1 MRWLMPAVFA
11 LPDVPPEVTVQVDTA
26 EVLPQIA
33 AFLAKH
39 PGLREVLYAG
49 IQRLHQT
56 FPESSEFLLA
66 LEEDPE
72 IAGWESLVVLV
83 KASLP
88 VDTVHARLTTAFDPW
103 WLEHIAQFG
112 NVLLFDVE
120 YV

>member
-1 MRWLMPAVFA
+1 MPAVFA
-11 LPDVPPEVTVQVDTA
+11 LPDVPSEVTVQVDTV

-33 AFLAKH
+33 AFLDKH
-39 PGLREVLYAG
+39 PGLQAVLQAG

-56 FPESSEFLLA
+56 FPDSSAFLLA
-66 LEEDPE
+66 LEADPE
-72 IAGWESLVVLV
+72 IAGWDSLVVLV
-83 KASLP
+83 KTSLR
-88 VDTVHARLTTAFDPW
+88 VDTVHGRLTTAFDPW